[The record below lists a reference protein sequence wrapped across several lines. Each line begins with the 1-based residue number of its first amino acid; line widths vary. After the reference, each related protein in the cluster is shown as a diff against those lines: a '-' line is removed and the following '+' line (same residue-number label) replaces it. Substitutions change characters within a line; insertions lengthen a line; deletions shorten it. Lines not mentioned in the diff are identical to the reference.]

1 MMCAPVPSQEA
12 APAIQPD
19 TAVPGVGSPK
29 LTQPSDVTCDA
40 GIPLGTLATS
50 VKGPTL
56 DWAAMLPTGAGH
68 WTSRPLFTPGLCPGC
83 PNQESTTAL
92 PDGIRARTSSPLTA
106 LELKL

>member
-1 MMCAPVPSQEA
+1 MCTLPPGQEA

-29 LTQPSDVTCDA
+29 LIQPSDVTCDA

-50 VKGPTL
+50 VKGPTS
-56 DWAAMLPTGAGH
+56 DWAPMLSTGAGH
-68 WTSRPLFTPGLCPGC
+68 CMSRPLFTPGLWPGC
-83 PNQESTTAL
+83 ANQESTTAL

-106 LELKL
+106 PELRL